1 MTSFRQRWSTLA
13 RDVSVVAWV
22 GFSLVAA
29 FSGFVALMLIG
40 DLVADPGGWR
50 AAGLIAAFVVPLV
63 GLAALAFYWPAV
75 AVRILAVLSLLPV
88 GFGLWELL
96 DYETV
101 RAWEDTHGP
110 VALALVVILGAA
122 LAIAGLSRPLASG
135 VLMVV
140 VTVVPLVLA
149 MVGAG
154 SDWFRPL
161 SIGLVSLPILIGG
174 VLFLVAGRQRVEGH
188 LGGPPALVRH

>member
-1 MTSFRQRWSTLA
+1 MTSYRRRWSTLA

-22 GFSLVAA
+22 GFGLVAA
-29 FSGFVALMLIG
+29 FTGFVALMLIG

-63 GLAALAFYWPAV
+63 GLSALAFYWPAV
-75 AVRILAVLSLLPV
+75 AVRILAALSLLPV

-101 RAWEDTHGP
+101 RDWEDAHGP
-110 VALALVVILGAA
+110 VSLALVVILGAA
-122 LAIAGLSRPLASG
+122 LAVAGLSRPFAAG

-140 VTVVPLVLA
+140 VTVVPLVLS
-149 MVGAG
+149 MLGAG
-154 SDWFRPL
+154 SEWFQPL

-174 VLFLVAGRQRVEGH
+174 VLFLVAGRQRVEGR
-188 LGGPPALVRH
+188 LGGPPAFARH

>member
-1 MTSFRQRWSTLA
+1 
-13 RDVSVVAWV
+13 
-22 GFSLVAA
+22 
-29 FSGFVALMLIG
+29 MLIG

-63 GLAALAFYWPAV
+63 GLAALALYWPAV

-101 RAWEDTHGP
+101 RAWENAHGP
-110 VALALVVILGAA
+110 VSLALVVILGAA
-122 LAIAGLSRPLASG
+122 LAVAGLSRPFASG
-135 VLMVV
+135 LLMVV
-140 VTVVPLVLA
+140 VTAVPLVLS
-149 MVGAG
+149 MLGAG
-154 SDWFRPL
+154 SDWFQPL

-174 VLFLVAGRQRVEGH
+174 VLFLVAGRQRVEGR